1 MFIFS
6 QEFWLCTGQG
16 EEGMRAYVVTGTT
29 RGIGRALAEAVIARN
44 EQLLSL
50 SSAPDRLE
58 PMWHNLK
65 CDLRDPETLGV
76 LLQRLLSSV
85 SLDRIS
91 HLVLIN
97 NAGVLAPMGPL
108 DEADAKGI
116 IDHLQVNQ
124 AAPAILMSAFI
135 RLTATFSGSRRI
147 INISSGAAV
156 HPYAGWAMYCGG
168 KSALDMMTLCAAAE
182 QRTRSNPV
190 RICSIYPGKVE
201 TDMQRVVRH
210 SDPDKFPAQPQF
222 VMAKAR
228 GELSPPGQVARAIIA
243 LDAADQFKNGCI
255 YDLRTATKHTQALE
269 PVRTLP
275 LNDG

>member
-1 MFIFS
+1 
-6 QEFWLCTGQG
+6 
-16 EEGMRAYVVTGTT
+16 MRAYVVTGTT
-29 RGIGRALAEAVIARN
+29 RGIGRALAEAVMARN
-44 EQLLSL
+44 DLLLSL

-58 PMWHNLK
+58 PMWHNVK
-65 CDLRDPETLGV
+65 CDLRHPERLGP
-76 LLQRLLSSV
+76 LLERLLSSV
-85 SLDRIS
+85 CLDDIS

-108 DEADAKGI
+108 DEADAHGI
-116 IDHLQVNQ
+116 IDHLHVNQ

-135 RLTATFSGSRRI
+135 RLTVTFPGRRGI

-156 HPYAGWAMYCGG
+156 HPYAGWAMYCAA

-201 TDMQRVVRH
+201 TDMQRLVRR
-210 SDPDKFPAQPQF
+210 SDPGKFPAQPQF

-228 GELSPPGQVARAIIA
+228 GELSPPGEVARAIIA
-243 LDAADQFKNGCI
+243 VDAAGKLENGCI
-255 YDLRTATKHTQALE
+255 YDLRTATRDSQALE
-269 PVRTLP
+269 PIRTLYP

>member
-1 MFIFS
+1 
-6 QEFWLCTGQG
+6 
-16 EEGMRAYVVTGTT
+16 MRAYVVTGTT
-29 RGIGRALAEAVIARN
+29 RGIGSALAEAVMARN

-58 PMWHNLK
+58 PKWHNLR
-65 CDLRDPETLGV
+65 CDLRHPERLGS
-76 LLQRLLSSV
+76 LLERLLSSV
-85 SLDRIS
+85 SLDGIS

-108 DEADAKGI
+108 DEADAQRI
-116 IDHLQVNQ
+116 IDHLHVNQ

-135 RLTATFSGSRRI
+135 RLTATFSGRRRI

-182 QRTRSNPV
+182 QRGRSNPV
-190 RICSIYPGKVE
+190 DICSIYPGKVE
-201 TDMQRVVRH
+201 TDMQRVVRRC
-210 SDPDKFPAQPQF
+210 DPAKFPAQPQF
-222 VMAKAR
+222 VLAKAR
-228 GELSPPGQVARAIIA
+228 GELSTPGQVARAIIA
-243 LDAADQFKNGCI
+243 LDAAGKLKNGCI
-255 YDLRTATKHTQALE
+255 YDLRTAAKDTQALD
-269 PVRTLP
+269 PVRTLHP

>member
-1 MFIFS
+1 
-6 QEFWLCTGQG
+6 
-16 EEGMRAYVVTGTT
+16 MRAYVITGIT

-50 SSAPDRLE
+50 SSAPDRIE

-65 CDLRDPETLGV
+65 CDLRHPERLAP
-76 LLQRLLSSV
+76 LLERLLTSV
-85 SLDRIS
+85 SLDGIG

-124 AAPAILMSAFI
+124 AAPAVLMSAFI
-135 RLTATFSGSRRI
+135 RLTAAFPGRRGI

-156 HPYAGWAMYCGG
+156 HPYAGWAMYCAG

-182 QRTRSNPV
+182 QRMRSNPV

-201 TDMQRVVRH
+201 TDMQRVVRR
-210 SDPDKFPAQPQF
+210 SDPDRFPAQPQF
-222 VMAKAR
+222 VMARER
-228 GELSPPGQVARAIIA
+228 GELSPPGEVARAILT
-243 LDAADQFKNGCI
+243 LDAAGKFENGCI
-255 YDLRTATKHTQALE
+255 YDLRTVIKDTKALE
-269 PVRTLP
+269 PVRALP
-275 LNDG
+275 PQ

>member
-1 MFIFS
+1 
-6 QEFWLCTGQG
+6 
-16 EEGMRAYVVTGTT
+16 MRAYVVTGTT
-29 RGIGRALAEAVIARN
+29 RGIGRALAEAVMARN
-44 EQLLSL
+44 DLLLSL
-50 SSAPDRLE
+50 SSAPDRHE
-58 PMWHNLK
+58 PMWHNMK
-65 CDLRDPETLGV
+65 CDLRHPERLGR
-76 LLQRLLSSV
+76 LLERLLSRA
-85 SLDRIS
+85 SLDGIG

-108 DEADAKGI
+108 EDAGVHRI
-116 IDHLQVNQ
+116 IDHLHVNQ

-135 RLTATFSGSRRI
+135 RLTATFPGRRGI

-156 HPYAGWAMYCGG
+156 HPYAGWAMYCAA

-182 QRTRSNPV
+182 QRRRSNPV

-201 TDMQRVVRH
+201 TDMQRVVRR

-228 GELSPPGQVARAIIA
+228 GELSAPGEVARAIIA
-243 LDAADQFKNGCI
+243 LDVAGRLENGCL
-255 YDLRTATKHTQALE
+255 YDLRTAAKDSPILE

-275 LNDG
+275 PQ